1 MFISQPGSTNGDR
14 RTRRCA
20 EGELWLKAVQGTTAS
35 NTYAQQA
42 DQYAGEG
49 QSFHRAGIPCISYIP
64 TPQYLFATPDKGGV
78 IEKLDKQRFYGEVV
92 TFARCITALDKL
104 PIAEIKG

>member
-1 MFISQPGSTNGDR
+1 VSTNGDR
-14 RTRRCA
+14 RTRRSPQ
-20 EGELWLKAVQGTTAS
+20 KASSGLRRCRARTAS

-49 QSFHRAGIPCISYIP
+49 QAFHRAGIPCISYIP

-92 TFARCITALDKL
+92 TFARCIAALDK
-104 PIAEIKG
+104 ISVAQIKG